1 MASMAWRASPAAT
14 AVKWSNGQWQRQPHL
29 TLISDAIAEMADHPI
44 RLLLSIP
51 PRHGKSLQVDV
62 WSVDLEARQLA
73 RIAHWT
79 SDLCC

>member
-1 MASMAWRASPAAT
+1 MKTKRNLQQFAAQMASMAWRASPAAT

-51 PRHGKSLQVDV
+51 S
-62 WSVDLEARQLA
+62 
-73 RIAHWT
+73 T
-79 SDLCC
+79 SW